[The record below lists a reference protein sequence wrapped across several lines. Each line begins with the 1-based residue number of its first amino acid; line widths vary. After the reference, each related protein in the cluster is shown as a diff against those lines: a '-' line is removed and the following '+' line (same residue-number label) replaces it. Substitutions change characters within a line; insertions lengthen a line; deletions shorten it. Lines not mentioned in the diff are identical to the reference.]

1 MNVEPQEDF
10 KVLINYLEQFVK
22 VPEAMAKLILRET
35 TVIELKKRKHLV
47 SPLDLKPNLYFI
59 LTGLVR
65 GFDRDDNIDTTS
77 WIAVEGQIV
86 GLMLCSATAANGRRQ
101 YIETLEDSKAIMIP
115 NALVNT
121 LFTLFPEMGTIGL
134 KLLWLHY
141 NDAEERNYLTRLS
154 SAEKRLRRMIH
165 THPQFYYRTPIKYLA
180 SYLCMR
186 METLSRLRAQLLT
199 EKVMV

>member
-1 MNVEPQEDF
+1 
-10 KVLINYLEQFVK
+10 
-22 VPEAMAKLILRET
+22 MAKLIIRET

-59 LTGLVR
+59 LTGSVR
-65 GFDRDDNIDTTS
+65 GFDRDDHTDITS
-77 WIAVEGQIV
+77 WIAIEGQIV
-86 GLMLCSATAANGRRQ
+86 GLTLYSSPTAHGRRQ
-101 YIETLEDSKAIMIP
+101 YIETLEDSRAIMIP

-121 LFTLFPEMGTIGL
+121 LFTLFPEMGTIGR

-141 NDAEERNYLTRLS
+141 YDAEERNYLTRLS

-180 SYLCMR
+180 SYLGMR
-186 METLSRLRAQLLT
+186 METLSRLRAQIST